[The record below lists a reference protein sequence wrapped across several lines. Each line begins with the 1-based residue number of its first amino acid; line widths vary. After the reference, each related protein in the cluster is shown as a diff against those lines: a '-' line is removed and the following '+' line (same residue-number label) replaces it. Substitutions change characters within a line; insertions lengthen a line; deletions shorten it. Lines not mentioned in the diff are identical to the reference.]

1 MSPWR
6 LVLQTAC
13 LSQMG
18 SAFGLGLSRR
28 VVGAAATLALSIT
41 IFDRAANNGTLVAKM
56 VGTDLCVPPAHI
68 VEERMSELTEEYIDR
83 GCSVIVA
90 LFRSSVQ
97 LSQTESLAITEERLA
112 RTFPQ
117 MVYLKT
123 DADLID
129 VRALLHW
136 EITHLPVFVVS
147 QKNSTSVSGSKK
159 QYKHKRWPLDGQSS
173 PYDYD
178 GAVAFVEKATG
189 LPCSED

>member
-1 MSPWR
+1 
-6 LVLQTAC
+6 
-13 LSQMG
+13 
-18 SAFGLGLSRR
+18 
-28 VVGAAATLALSIT
+28 
-41 IFDRAANNGTLVAKM
+41 
-56 VGTDLCVPPAHI
+56 
-68 VEERMSELTEEYIDR
+68 
-83 GCSVIVA
+83 
-90 LFRSSVQ
+90 
-97 LSQTESLAITEERLA
+97 
-112 RTFPQ
+112 

-189 LPCSED
+189 LEAEQVSAEEASQDMVLPKRGSPDWNKTRIGISWFLVVLVAIHCKLRGFPFFR